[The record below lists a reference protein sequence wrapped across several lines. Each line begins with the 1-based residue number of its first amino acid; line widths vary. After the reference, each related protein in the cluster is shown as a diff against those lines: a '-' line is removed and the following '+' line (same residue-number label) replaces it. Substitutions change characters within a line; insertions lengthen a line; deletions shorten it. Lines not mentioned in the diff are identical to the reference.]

1 MKRIAIAFLG
11 LAVLLIGVIYFLVR
25 NGEKKI
31 VYADA
36 IRLFN
41 EYKFKIDLEKM
52 GQGTLTQLKSQLD
65 SVAVI
70 YKANPADE
78 KAQQLVAEGQ
88 HRLAEA
94 YTAINKEINQKAWER
109 LNPIINKFGK
119 EKGIDMLIGAN
130 GMGTVLYASEAR
142 DITDELIKYAN
153 RTYDKGN

>member
-1 MKRIAIAFLG
+1 MKRIIISCLASTAILIV
-11 LAVLLIGVIYFLVR
+11 VLYFFTR
-25 NGEKKI
+25 GGEKKI

-41 EYKFKIDLEKM
+41 EYKFKIELEKM
-52 GQGTLTQLKSQLD
+52 GQGTLTMLKNQLD

-78 KAQQLVAEGQ
+78 RAQQLVAEGQ
-88 HRLAEA
+88 QKLAEA
-94 YTAINKEINQKAWER
+94 YTAIDKEINQKAWER

-130 GMGTVLYASEAR
+130 GMGTVLYASDTR
-142 DITDELIKYAN
+142 DVTDELIKYAN
-153 RTYDKGN
+153 KNYDKGN

>member
-1 MKRIAIAFLG
+1 MKKVIIAIVAST
-11 LAVLLIGVIYFLVR
+11 VILVGALYFFTKD
-25 NGEKKI
+25 GDKKI

-41 EYKFKIDLEKM
+41 GYKFKTDLEKM
-52 GQGTLTQLKSQLD
+52 GQGTLTLLKNRLD
-65 SVAVI
+65 SVEVI

-78 KAQQLVAEGQ
+78 RGQQLVAEGQ
-88 HRLAEA
+88 QRLAEA

-130 GMGTVLYASEAR
+130 GMGTVLYASEAK
-142 DITDELIKYAN
+142 DVTEELIKYAN
-153 RTYDKGN
+153 RNYDKGN